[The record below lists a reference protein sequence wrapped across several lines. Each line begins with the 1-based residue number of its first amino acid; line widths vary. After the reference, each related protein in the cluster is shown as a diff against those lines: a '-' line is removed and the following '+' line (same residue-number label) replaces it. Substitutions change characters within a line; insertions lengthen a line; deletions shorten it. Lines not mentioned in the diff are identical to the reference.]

1 MASKAILKCQLIT
14 IGFLV
19 LLLPFV
25 PLLAQD
31 ANSLVLHAK
40 QLEHRGQT
48 DAAIVKLKEADNLSP
63 DNPQIQKVLARQYIA
78 KVDDVADT
86 AGKKQYAQ
94 MALDL
99 AQKAL
104 DQLPQDSEAQ
114 LGAAAAYG
122 KSCDFV
128 DSKTKVEYSKK
139 IYAEATVG
147 LQLDPSSDF
156 GHLILAK
163 WNLGMATV
171 NPVVKGMAQV
181 LYGQLPDASKEA
193 AIYHFKK
200 AIELAPQRIIHHA
213 EYAHALDLMGDKE
226 GAREQWMEVAGLRP
240 IYEQDQR
247 YQASAAKHLR

>member
-1 MASKAILKCQLIT
+1 MVSKVILRDRLIT

-19 LLLPFV
+19 FLLPFAPV
-25 PLLAQD
+25 LAQD
-31 ANSLVLHAK
+31 ANSLVIQAK

-48 DAAIVKLKEADNLSP
+48 DAAIVALKEADNLSP
-63 DNPQIQKVLARQYIA
+63 GNPEIQKVLARQYIA

-104 DQLPQDSEAQ
+104 DQLPKDSEAL

-122 KSCDFV
+122 KLCDFV

-139 IYAEATVG
+139 VYAEATVG
-147 LQLDPSSDF
+147 LRLDPSSDF

-163 WNLGMATV
+163 WNLGMVTI
-171 NPVVKGMAQV
+171 NPLMKGMAQV

-213 EYAHALDLMGDKE
+213 EFAHALDLMGDKE
-226 GAREQWMEVAGLRP
+226 GARQQWMEVGELRP
-240 IYEQDQR
+240 VYEQDQR
-247 YQASAAKHLR
+247 YQASAAEHLR